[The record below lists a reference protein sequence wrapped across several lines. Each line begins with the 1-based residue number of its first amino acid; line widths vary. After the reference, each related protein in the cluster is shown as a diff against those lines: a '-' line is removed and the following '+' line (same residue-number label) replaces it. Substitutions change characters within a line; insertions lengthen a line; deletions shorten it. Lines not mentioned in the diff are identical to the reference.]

1 MLIYGTTGD
10 DIIDDTARRDQ
21 LTGYSGTDTFTL
33 LADEK
38 TDTIL
43 DFENGTD
50 KIDLTAFNV
59 TFASVEVKYLGENAF
74 VISVNGERTKI
85 FMEPPGFFEPDI
97 DQFSLDETDF
107 IFNTGAGAPIPNEL
121 LDRPGPTRLE
131 GTDETDIFRMQLD
144 YYRDV
149 VAQFDPTKDKI
160 DLSVFN
166 TSFDE
171 LTFVERKPGK
181 IIVKLTNENLV
192 IRDVSHLMLAEDVT
206 EDLFIF

>member
-1 MLIYGTTGD
+1 MLIFGTSGD
-10 DIIDDTARRDQ
+10 DIIEDSARRDQ
-21 LTGYSGTDTFTL
+21 LTGYSGADTFTL
-33 LADEK
+33 LADGK

-43 DFENGTD
+43 DFQNGSD

-59 TFASVEVKYLGENAF
+59 TFASVEIKYLGARTF

-85 FMEPPGFFEPDI
+85 FMDEPGLFGAPI

-107 IFNTGAGAPIPNEL
+107 IFNTGAGAPVPNDIQ
-121 LDRPGPTRLE
+121 DRPGPTRLE
-131 GTDETDIFRMQLD
+131 GTDQTDIFHMQLD

-160 DLSVFN
+160 DLTAFN
-166 TSFDE
+166 TSFDA
-171 LTFVERKPGK
+171 LTFIERKPGK
-181 IIVKLTNENLV
+181 IIVELANENLV
-192 IRDVSHLMLAEDVT
+192 IRDVSHLMLAEDVV